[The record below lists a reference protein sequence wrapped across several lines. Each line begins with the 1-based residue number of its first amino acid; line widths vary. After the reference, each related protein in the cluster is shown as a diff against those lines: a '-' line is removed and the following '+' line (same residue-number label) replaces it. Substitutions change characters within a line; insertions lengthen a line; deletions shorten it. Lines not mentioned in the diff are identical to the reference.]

1 MAGKRNLVGK
11 MKGKIVCF
19 FGVTRGMKLFF
30 FFIFLGVNRSIA
42 MIQKDASK
50 KMKKAWI

>member
-30 FFIFLGVNRSIA
+30 FIIFGVNRSIA
-42 MIQKDASK
+42 TIQKDASK
-50 KMKKAWI
+50 KMEKAGI